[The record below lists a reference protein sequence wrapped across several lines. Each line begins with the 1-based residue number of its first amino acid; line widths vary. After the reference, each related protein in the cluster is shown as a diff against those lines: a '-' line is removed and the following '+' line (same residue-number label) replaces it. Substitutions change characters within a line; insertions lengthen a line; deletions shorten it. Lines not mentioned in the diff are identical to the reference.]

1 MIWSPLAIH
10 AQRHP
15 GVVHPVMTAR
25 DQHQADQIFAE
36 AMDRPPA
43 SRQDYVEAA
52 CGNDDD
58 LRDEVQQL
66 LKHYASAE
74 DALTKTQA
82 THTFTGSGE
91 QGHVDLH
98 AGTGGRIGTCR
109 LEGRLPDDGLFER
122 WSTVRE
128 EGEQPS
134 TLLLAHQRLTLED
147 ARRVV
152 IHAEA
157 LMRIDHAGLPRVLEA
172 GTVDLG
178 RGPEAFFLIRRMD
191 GTPLPSAPAPNV
203 GQLRHRLGCW
213 TQACDALQ
221 ELHQHG
227 LVHGRLDAGRMLVSD
242 DQQVSL
248 TSPGLLQTL
257 AAAVPGSPAADTIR
271 EAAGR
276 APERLSM
283 PAASLDARCD
293 VFDLGR
299 ILQVWCEGL
308 EGPLA
313 EAVRSV
319 ASRATSHDRNQRHR
333 NAGEL
338 SDAVK
343 DVLDPPATAADP
355 ATVDTRL
362 TPISIAIITLLAAVA
377 GFSLGALLF

>member
-1 MIWSPLAIH
+1 
-10 AQRHP
+10 
-15 GVVHPVMTAR
+15 MTAR

-43 SRQDYVEAA
+43 SRQDYVDSA
-52 CGNDDD
+52 CGSDDD
-58 LRDEVQQL
+58 LRHEVQQL
-66 LKHYASAE
+66 LNHYASAE

-98 AGTGGRIGTCR
+98 TGTGGRIGTCR
-109 LEGRLPDDGLFER
+109 LEGRLPDDSLFER

-157 LMRIDHAGLPRVLEA
+157 LLRLDHPGLPRVLEA

-178 RGPEAFFLIRRMD
+178 RGPEAFFLIRRAD
-191 GTPLPSAPAPNV
+191 GSPLASAPATNL
-203 GQLRHRLGCW
+203 GQLRHRLGLLA
-213 TQACDALQ
+213 QACEALQ

-227 LVHGRLDAGRMLVSD
+227 LVHGRIDASRILVSD
-242 DQQVSL
+242 DNDVCL

-257 AAAVPGSPAADTIR
+257 ASAVPGSPAAETIR

-276 APERLSM
+276 APERLAM
-283 PAASLDARCD
+283 AAAYLDARCD

-308 EGPLA
+308 DSSLA
-313 EAVRSV
+313 DQIKRIAT
-319 ASRATSHDRNQRHR
+319 RATSHDRNQRHR

-338 SDAVK
+338 SDDLK
-343 DVLDPPATAADP
+343 NVLNP
-355 ATVDTRL
+355 TVEVTDAGTTESRL
-362 TPISIAIITLLAAVA
+362 TPMSIGIIALVAAVA
-377 GFSLGALLF
+377 GFSLGALLL